1 MLEFIELNAIL
12 GVSHFT
18 LYNHTIGP
26 KAACILEHYIN
37 DSATITNLINN
48 ASSSPFSSSNSGS
61 SNSMPTITTTNG
73 TTNPNSDNNI
83 NFNNNYKNNNNIRP
97 KVTIDL
103 LPWNLRMRSQ
113 KEIRTEGLFASLNDC
128 LYRSMYR
135 YSHVALV
142 DLDEF
147 IIPHH
152 NDTLTDLIR

>member
-18 LYNHTIGP
+18 LYNHTLGP

-48 ASSSPFSSSNSGS
+48 ASSSSSANSSSSGS
-61 SNSMPTITTTNG
+61 SSSHNGGQPPTTNG

-83 NFNNNYKNNNNIRP
+83 NNNNNKSSLRP
-97 KVTIDL
+97 KVTIEL

-152 NDTLTDLIR
+152 NDTLTELIR

>member
-26 KAACILEHYIN
+26 KAACILEHYMN
-37 DSATITNLINN
+37 DSNAITNLINN
-48 ASSSPFSSSNSGS
+48 AYSNISSGS
-61 SNSMPTITTTNG
+61 YSGLPVTILTNTTR

-83 NFNNNYKNNNNIRP
+83 NLKIANLNNNNDIRP

-152 NDTLTDLIR
+152 NDTLTELIK

>member
-18 LYNHTIGP
+18 LYNHTLGP

-48 ASSSPFSSSNSGS
+48 ASSSSSYNTSNGSNSSHNGGAP
-61 SNSMPTITTTNG
+61 PTYG

-83 NFNNNYKNNNNIRP
+83 NNNNNNKSSLRP
-97 KVTIDL
+97 KVTIEL
-103 LPWNLRMRSQ
+103 LPWNLKMRSQ

-152 NDTLTDLIR
+152 NDTLTELIR